1 MTISSAV
8 DKVQISSGSTIT
20 ITNLEAQDSSQV
32 LVTKKDASD
41 VESTLVLTTDY
52 TIDSALTTVTLN
64 VALATSETATASL
77 NIPNTQ
83 ATDYKNASPF
93 NAETAE
99 NAFDKLTLK
108 NKQQQEELDRSVK
121 FVISETASTGIDV
134 PDVTGNGDKFLKLNS
149 GATAFEWGS
158 DTSVIGGLSKA
169 DGTFYVGDGTTVV
182 AETGA
187 TARASLGLTIGTD
200 VQAYDADLDTLSTA
214 FTTASAST
222 AASLDLA
229 EDTDNGS
236 NKVTIKAPAAV
247 TSDRVATLPDATT
260 TLVGTDT
267 TDTLTNKTIN
277 TASNTITVVEA
288 DISDL
293 GSYITASSVD
303 TLTNKTFDANGAGN
317 SISNIDLTA
326 DVINDLPITEG
337 GTGASD
343 AATALSNLG
352 GIGAATSD
360 TLTNKTF
367 DANGTGNSLS
377 NVDVADLAN
386 GTDGE
391 LITWD
396 ATGAPATV
404 AVGTSG
410 HVLTSNGLGAAP
422 TFQSPAVASGSTV
435 QVVNVTDGAVATGTT
450 TMAADDTIPQNTE
463 GDEYMTLAITPTS
476 SSNKLLIEVV
486 AYVTSTLTDRQ
497 MLGALFQDST
507 ANALAAGRAAK
518 GAAAGAPGC
527 INFTHYMTAGT
538 TSSTTFKFRA
548 GPASAGTTTF
558 NGSTGARVFGG
569 VMASSI
575 TITEIEV

>member
-1 MTISSAV
+1 MTISSA
-8 DKVQISSGSTIT
+8 DNKVQISSGSTIT
-20 ITNLEAQDSSQV
+20 ITNLEAQSASQV
-32 LVTKKDASD
+32 LVTKKNASD

-52 TIDSALTTVTLN
+52 TIDSGLTTVTLN
-64 VALATSETATASL
+64 VALATNETATASL

-99 NAFDKLTLK
+99 DAFDKLTLK

-121 FVISETASTGIDV
+121 FVISETASDNIEI

-277 TASNTITVVEA
+277 TANNTITVVEA

-293 GSYITASSVD
+293 GSYITASSAD
-303 TLTNKTFDANGAGN
+303 TLTNKTFDANGTGN

-396 ATGAPATV
+396 AAGAPATV

-422 TFQSPAVASGSTV
+422 TFQSPSVASGSTV
-435 QVVNVTDGAVATGTT
+435 QVVNVLDTAVATGTT
-450 TMAADDTIPQNTE
+450 TIPEDDTIPQNTE

-486 AYVTSTLTDRQ
+486 VFVSHSAANAPKHA
-497 MLGALFQDST
+497 ALFQDST
-507 ANALAAGRAAK
+507 ANALATGSHFEDTAG
-518 GAAAGAPGC
+518 GATPVV
-527 INFTHYMTAGT
+527 FSYYMTAGT
-538 TSSTTFKFRA
+538 TSSTTFKVSA
-548 GPASAGTTTF
+548 GSNLAGTTTF
-558 NGSTGARVFGG
+558 NGLTGSRLFGG
-569 VMASSI
+569 TYTSSI